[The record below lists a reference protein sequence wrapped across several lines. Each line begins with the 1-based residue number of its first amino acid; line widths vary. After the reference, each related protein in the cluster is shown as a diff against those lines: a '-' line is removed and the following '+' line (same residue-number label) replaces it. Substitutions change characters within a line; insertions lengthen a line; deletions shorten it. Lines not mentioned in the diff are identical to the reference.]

1 MSAIVA
7 TVTCRPAFS
16 RADCRR
22 RRRLDGFP
30 AGHFA
35 LLVLLLIVVRPAL
48 AAVGSL
54 YLELGRF
61 EHPAFVIDGLTL
73 RIDGDGKA
81 ARMELARIEAGG
93 HRWERSSIHCAR
105 FRFDAGV
112 LDCRAGTLALPGV
125 IDTATVDFHFDL
137 GGRTG
142 EASLR
147 YGGGESIDLAVGR
160 DGRLGLRLANVLI
173 ARLAAALPEL
183 ASWQANGRLDGR
195 LDYSPGTNGGKL
207 AASATLTDAAF
218 ASADGLRAAEKLAL
232 DLDLRASAAQQG
244 WNWEARVAWTGGEAY
259 WHPVYLV
266 AGPVVDAAG
275 RYSQG
280 SLSVDRAHLEL
291 AGVRTIAATGEFD
304 LQATAVRR
312 LALSVADADLAVIG
326 PRFLAPV
333 LAPAKAEH
341 LRFAGGLSAGIEI
354 ENGVLQ
360 AIDVALDEAGFSMA
374 DKALSFG
381 PLTGVVPWRADSEM
395 RAKLEVGGGRWQKLT
410 LGEFDVVASL
420 TGSRIDVERVAV
432 PLLDGAFVVDELSL
446 RKEATG
452 WHGRGKLVV
461 EPVSMSLLTAV
472 VDLPAMSG
480 TLAASL
486 PNLRV
491 SPGEISVDGA
501 LVISVFGGYL
511 QATGLRLLEPFGVAP
526 HLYADVEARSI
537 DLGQLT
543 ETFSFGSITGLI
555 DADIRAL
562 ELAGWRPVQFDARV
576 ASSPGSYRRRVSQ
589 RAVQNIGALGGAGA
603 VAALQRGFIGLFD
616 TFGYRD
622 IGFSCVL
629 RHGVCMVGGLADV
642 GGAGEGFYLV
652 RGGGVPA
659 LNVIGYNRR
668 VDWNELIGR
677 LQRVIASNTAPIVR

>member
-1 MSAIVA
+1 MA

-16 RADCRR
+16 RADCRPR
-22 RRRLDGFP
+22 REP
-30 AGHFA
+30 AGFGAGHLA
-35 LLVLLLIVVRPAL
+35 LLVLLLIVARPAL

-54 YLELGRF
+54 HLELGRF
-61 EHPAFVIDGLTL
+61 EHPAFVIDGLSL
-73 RIDGDGKA
+73 SIDGEHST
-81 ARMELARIEAGG
+81 ARMDIASIEAGG
-93 HRWERSSIHCAR
+93 RRWERSSIRCTR

-125 IDTATVDFHFDL
+125 IDTARVDFRFDV

-147 YGGGESIDLAVGR
+147 YGDGESIDLALRR
-160 DGRLGLRLANVLI
+160 DGRLGLRLANVLVG
-173 ARLAAALPEL
+173 RVAAALPEL

-207 AASATLTDAAF
+207 VASATLREGGF
-218 ASADGLRAAEKLAL
+218 ASADGLHAAEKLAL
-232 DLDLRASAAQQG
+232 DLDLRASAARQG
-244 WNWEARVAWTGGEAY
+244 WNWEARAAWTGGEAY

-266 AGPVVDAAG
+266 AGPVVEAAG
-275 RYSQG
+275 RYSPG
-280 SLSVDRAHLEL
+280 SLSVDRARLAL

-304 LQATAVRR
+304 LQSTAVRR
-312 LALSVADADLAVIG
+312 LALSVADADLSVIG
-326 PRFLAPV
+326 PRFLAPL

-341 LRFAGGLSAGIEI
+341 LQFAGGLSAGIEI

-360 AIDVALDEAGFSMA
+360 TIDVALDEARLSLT

-381 PLTGVVPWRADSEM
+381 PVTGVVPWRADSER
-395 RAKLEVGGGRWQKLT
+395 RAKLEVESGRWQKLA
-410 LGEFDVVASL
+410 LGEFEIVARLS
-420 TGSRIDVERVAV
+420 GSRIDVERVAV

-446 RKEATG
+446 RKDGAG
-452 WHGRGKLVV
+452 WHGHGKLVV
-461 EPVSMSLLTAV
+461 EPVSMSLLTDAV
-472 VDLPAMSG
+472 GLPAMSG

-511 QATGLRLLEPFGVAP
+511 QATALRLLEPFGVAP

-555 DADIRAL
+555 DADIRGL

-629 RHGVCMVGGLADV
+629 RRGVCTMGGLADV

-677 LQRVIASNTAPIVR
+677 LQRVIASNAAPIVR